1 MGEMRNFLAFG
12 ERGNDAVDV
21 FACELVVV
29 CDLDALG
36 GCVDEKHLIIR
47 FALLH
52 HHDAGCDAC
61 AEKEVAG
68 QLDDAVDVVVVN
80 QVFADF
86 LLCAAAIHDAGETDD
101 SRRSVGSQPTEAVHD
116 ERHVRLALRRKHTG
130 RGEARVVDEQRIVIA
145 RPLD

>member
-1 MGEMRNFLAFG
+1 MRKMRNFLAFG

-21 FACELVVV
+21 FAREFVVV

-101 SRRSVGSQPTEAVHD
+101 SRRSIG
-116 ERHVRLALRRKHTG
+116 G
-130 RGEARVVDEQRIVIA
+130 
-145 RPLD
+145 